1 MHRPEWSAQPSDPR
15 LTPTIPRPYH
25 PLGALFTQCLVHDPA
40 ACVPL
45 IAACPTFAF
54 LFSSTNHALAGD
66 STLDIC
72 PYCGTRNPLPETL
85 PAGQPPR
92 CTDCGGVL
100 DDLSMTATQIAMG
113 PWFFRL
119 PNKPYGP
126 GCDITILR
134 KLITAG
140 RIKPDAPVRGP
151 SSHQLWQRVKQIP
164 GIAHLAGLCHSCGS
178 NVKPDGKF
186 CPDCGTKFET
196 PTQRN
201 EWNLPTG
208 PVSEAIA
215 ACRKT
220 DGKLCCIC
228 GHDKTGADECPQCE
242 TIFSP
247 AEDATRITLG
257 GWFIHGK
264 AHAYKPGIS
273 YEQIRKEAEL
283 GTLTG
288 RSIVRGPTT
297 EQFWQLAKNTPGI
310 AHLTGCCHACGEKV
324 EASAENCPAC
334 KASFSVPA
342 DPNWVGLR
350 YPTAEAAAAAQT
362 QLDAEL
368 AAIAATLPPVKTK
381 SPAAGEEELIV
392 TELVEDEAET
402 FAEHEEDQGGF
413 EHEEHDQA
421 AEFEQHAFAQPHD
434 DFEHSVSEEP
444 EPHHELAMAASPA
457 ASDFDLHAA
466 AAAESATS
474 NRDRRAAQQFKKSQT
489 TLITWLIITP
499 LVLVGAYFA
508 ITALSNAKK
517 DGQKDAT
524 KDVAGKTPIQHKAEA
539 SPQLIKLRDDT
550 AARIAQFKSVE
561 RKGKFAAPLEQADA
575 AYASGIAMIEKEQ
588 FIEADG
594 EFRKVAPFL
603 LQVEALQQQRGI
615 ATEARGRAQA
625 AQNEAKAVVAAQHAK
640 EQWDAA
646 EVSFAQGAKLLGEED
661 FDQAIVAWNNA
672 SEQYSKATRLVQ
684 VMLTAADVRAK
695 IEADATATFTR
706 ADLDRENIPAWNAL
720 KGKLA
725 AGDEAIASKKFEEGM
740 QYYDQAR
747 LMVPSLDFAM
757 KLQIGRSFYAYQTGR
772 LTARILIAK
781 GASYH
786 PDEEMLAQLKAAY
799 ENLQINRDFFN
810 RIPLN
815 KNCSYRELADIMV
828 TECAKEIET
837 TFEAQ
842 GPQIRSSFAIGMHLF
857 ILEKLLRA
865 DVGKMST
872 KTREDID
879 LYVKRIIPDALKTAE
894 YAPEFAAFI
903 KEFEETLI
911 TETNIPTK
919 SREKLAA
926 MIEKLDSFDT
936 AMKIVIPKK

>member
-1 MHRPEWSAQPSDPR
+1 MGIAICDFRPHANRKLNAPHR
-15 LTPTIPRPYH
+15 TIPSRS
-25 PLGALFTQCLVHDPA
+25 F
-40 ACVPL
+40 
-45 IAACPTFAF
+45 IF
-54 LFSSTNHALAGD
+54 STNHALAGD

-72 PYCGTRNPLPETL
+72 PYCGTRHPLPETV
-85 PAGQPPR
+85 PAGVPPR

-134 KLITAG
+134 KLIAAG

-164 GIAHLAGLCHSCGS
+164 GVAHLAGLCHSCGCA
-178 NVKPDGKF
+178 VKPDSKF
-186 CPDCGTKFET
+186 CQDCGTKFET
-196 PTQRN
+196 PSQRN
-201 EWNLPTG
+201 EWNLPAG
-208 PVSEAIA
+208 PVTEAIA

-220 DGKLCCIC
+220 DGNLCCIC
-228 GHDKTGADECPQCE
+228 GHDKTGADECPECE

-273 YEQIRKEAEL
+273 YEQIRREAEL

-324 EASAENCPAC
+324 EPAAESCPAC
-334 KASFSVPA
+334 HASFSVPA
-342 DPNWVGLR
+342 DPDWVGLR

-368 AAIAATLPPVKTK
+368 AAIAATLPPPPPKARK

-392 TELVEDEAET
+392 TELVEDETEAL
-402 FAEHEEDQGGF
+402 AEHEEEEDRGGF
-413 EHEEHDQA
+413 EQEEHDQA
-421 AEFEQHAFAQPHD
+421 AEFEQGVFSQSHD
-434 DFEHSVSEEP
+434 DFEQSVADEP
-444 EPHHELAMAASPA
+444 EPHHELAMATSPA
-457 ASDFDLHAA
+457 ASDFELHAA
-466 AAAESATS
+466 IAAVPDSGIS
-474 NRDRRAAQQFKKSQT
+474 NRERRAVQQFQKTKT
-489 TLITWLIITP
+489 TLLTWLIITP
-499 LVLVGAYFA
+499 LVLVGAYLALNA
-508 ITALSNAKK
+508 ISGMKK
-517 DGQKDAT
+517 DDGKDAVKDAT
-524 KDVAGKTPIQHKAEA
+524 GKTTVQHKAEA

-550 AARIAQFKSVE
+550 AAKIAQFKSIE
-561 RKGKFAAPLEQADA
+561 RKGRFAAPLEKAQAIHA
-575 AYASGIAMIEKEQ
+575 GGVAMIEKEQ

-594 EFRKVAPFL
+594 EFRKIAPLL
-603 LQVEALQQQRGI
+603 LQVETLQQQRGI
-615 ATEARGRAQA
+615 ATESRGRAQA
-625 AQNEAKAVVAAQHAK
+625 AQNEAKAVVAAQHARD
-640 EQWDAA
+640 QWDAA
-646 EVSFAQGAKLLGEED
+646 EASFAQGAKLLGEED

-672 SEQYSKATRLVQ
+672 AEEYGKATRLVQ

-695 IEADATATFTR
+695 IEADATATFTK

-725 AGDEAIASKKFEEGM
+725 AGDEAIAARNFEEGM

-757 KLQIGRSFYAYQTGR
+757 RLQIGRSFYAYQTGR

-781 GASYH
+781 GATYH

-815 KNCSYRELADIMV
+815 KNCSYRELAEIMV

-842 GPQIRSSFAIGMHLF
+842 GPQLRGSFAIGMHLF
-857 ILEKLLRA
+857 IVEKLLRA
-865 DVGKMST
+865 DVGRMSAR
-872 KTREDID
+872 TREDID
-879 LYVKRIIPDALKTAE
+879 LYTKRIIPDAMKTAG
-894 YAPEFAAFI
+894 YSPEFAAFI
-903 KEFEETLI
+903 KDFEETLI
-911 TETNIPTK
+911 TETNIPAK
-919 SREKLAA
+919 SREKMAA
-926 MIEKLDSFDT
+926 MIEKLDNFET
-936 AMKIVIPKK
+936 AMKIVIPKQ